1 MNQRDENLRQLIETV
16 RQHPKHSLRWRKAM
30 NQLLME
36 IQQLPGL
43 AKSHHPDYY
52 EVLDD
57 TLLKLAE
64 EIQEFE
70 PKHSSIETSLVAWIN
85 VKLRLKY
92 EVRDLHFQ
100 TITSS
105 KNRANPKGAKEE
117 FNAQIRKQP
126 LSLDIPIGEEGGE
139 TFGSQLPGKS
149 HGNFWE
155 LQSAIAEDQKEQEN
169 ARIGI
174 KIKQYIEQD
183 PEKNLRNCHPRAHP
197 NCNCQILSKRLLLK
211 YPPDKMVDIA
221 RDLKV
226 NYNTLNWHW
235 KNRGIPLLQ
244 EIAMNLG
251 YQRDEEWY

>member
-174 KIKQYIEQD
+174 KIKQSTHFA
-183 PEKNLRNCHPRAHP
+183 KC
-197 NCNCQILSKRLLLK
+197 
-211 YPPDKMVDIA
+211 
-221 RDLKV
+221 
-226 NYNTLNWHW
+226 
-235 KNRGIPLLQ
+235 
-244 EIAMNLG
+244 
-251 YQRDEEWY
+251 